1 MASTPS
7 HSETGASTSPQSYN
21 ASTEQVHQTGKLG
34 TPERQMT
41 PDEKRSSGHSA
52 HDEENVLAR
61 LSNGRKNLLLVIF
74 CSAMFLGK
82 QVDTS
87 FRAVARQ
94 ETSTDRAQFYLLDA
108 AGISAIFIMT
118 APISFDLN
126 ISLGQEAWVLTSYSL
141 SKRHRAI
148 RSSLPSFHL
157 TDFGITR
164 S

>member
-1 MASTPS
+1 
-7 HSETGASTSPQSYN
+7 
-21 ASTEQVHQTGKLG
+21 
-34 TPERQMT
+34 MT
-41 PDEKRSSGHSA
+41 PDDKHSSGHSA
-52 HDEENVLAR
+52 HEEENVLAR
-61 LSNGRKNLLLVIF
+61 LSKGRKNLLLVIF

-87 FRAVARQ
+87 IRAVASQ
-94 ETSTDRAQFYLLDA
+94 ETLTDIAQFHFLDA

-141 SKRHRAI
+141 SKRYCAI
-148 RSSLPSFHL
+148 RSFKPSCHL
-157 TDFGITR
+157 TDFCIT